1 MRKIVIRM
9 KSSADK
15 VKGQG
20 VLSAYLEQV
29 ELIRSMSDHFTV
41 LTHEPGR
48 ADITHYHTV
57 DLNHYLETPFVRL
70 RGGKRVGYVHFLP
83 ETVDNSLNM
92 PKLFKTVFY
101 AYLIRFYDSMDALV
115 TVNPYFIDLLVGYG
129 IDRSKVTYIPNYV
142 SDSQFHK
149 VDAAERLALRR
160 QYGLD
165 PDSFVVMGVGQLQ
178 TRKGVMDFVRI
189 ARDLPHLTFVWA
201 GGFSFGGM
209 TEGYREIKQVVDN
222 PPDNVKF
229 LGIVD
234 REAMNGLYNV
244 ADLMFLPSY
253 AELFPMAILE
263 AMSAGTPILLR
274 NLDIYEDI
282 LFDFYLKADTI
293 PGFERIIRRLADDP
307 GYYAEAVSM
316 AHRGHVFYG
325 REHVARMWRDF
336 YDGVM
341 AIDRA
346 KGPKKASIER

>member
-1 MRKIVIRM
+1 MRKTVIRM

-29 ELIRSMSDHFTV
+29 DLVRSMSDHFEV
-41 LTHEPGR
+41 LIDEPGR

-57 DLNHYLETPFVRL
+57 DLTHYLEMPFVKL
-70 RGGKRVGYVHFLP
+70 RGGKTVGYVHFLP
-83 ETVDNSLNM
+83 ETVDNSLKM
-92 PKLFKTVFY
+92 PKLFKSVFY
-101 AYLIRFYDSMDALV
+101 AYLIKFYAAMDALV

-142 SDSQFHK
+142 SDAQFYK
-149 VDAAERLALRR
+149 MTEEEKLALRS
-160 QYGLD
+160 QYGLE
-165 PDSFVVMGVGQLQ
+165 PDRFVVMGVGQLQ

-189 ARDLPHLTFVWA
+189 ARDLPQITFVWA

-209 TEGYREIKQVVDN
+209 TDGYREIKQVVDN

-293 PGFERIIRRLADDP
+293 PGFEKIIRRLANDP
-307 GYYAEAVSM
+307 AYYAEAVAM
-316 AHRGHVFYG
+316 AGRGNTFYG
-325 REHVARMWRDF
+325 RDHVAHMWRDF

-341 AIDRA
+341 MNTATAQRERA
-346 KGPKKASIER
+346 Y